1 MPAITNQHVARLFDD
16 AAEQYDD
23 RSNPYAMRRR
33 AQELA
38 SHVCGRSLELGGGTA
53 AVTAELPERSRAI
66 LSDIAPNMCRQARRK
81 VGCPS
86 ICFDAEV
93 IPFADGTIDSAIS
106 CEMIYYLDHPE
117 RFAAEA
123 FRVLRTGG
131 RLLIST
137 TNPVVTILERGR
149 SLLRKMGF
157 KRMFFDDGSPN
168 FISMS
173 RLVGMLER
181 AGFVIESRRHIVVLP
196 FAPLDRLNRIL
207 ERTPLRH
214 FALFMIVCARKV

>member
-1 MPAITNQHVARLFDD
+1 MRTITNQHVARLFDD

-23 RSNPYAMRRR
+23 RSNPYTMQRR

-38 SHVCGRSLELGGGTA
+38 SHVNGRSLELGGGTA
-53 AVTAELPERSRAI
+53 AVTAELPARSDAI
-66 LSDIAPNMCRQARRK
+66 HSDIAPNMCREARRK

-93 IPFADGTIDSAIS
+93 IPFADETIDSAIGS
-106 CEMIYYLDHPE
+106 EMIYYLDHPE

-123 FRVLRTGG
+123 FRVLRRGG

-149 SLLRKMGF
+149 SLLRRMGF
-157 KRMFFDDGSPN
+157 KRMFFDDGSPS
-168 FISMS
+168 FLSMP
-173 RLVGMLER
+173 RIVEMLER
-181 AGFVIESRRHIVVLP
+181 VGFVIESKRHIVVLP
-196 FAPLDRLNRIL
+196 FASLDRLNRIL
-207 ERTPLRH
+207 ERMPLRH
-214 FALFMIVCARKV
+214 FALFMILTARKA